1 VSAAEHTV
9 LVVDD
14 DFDIRD
20 SLRDVLIDEGFRVEV
35 AADGLEAL
43 AILRRLPRPSVILLD
58 WMMPRC
64 DGPAFLSERQK
75 DPALADIPVIL
86 LSALA
91 GLDGEARRLAV
102 ADYLRKPVDLDV
114 LINTVARHCPACN

>member
-1 VSAAEHTV
+1 VSAAERTV

-20 SLRDVLIDEGFRVEV
+20 SLRDVLGDEGFHVEL
-35 AADGLEAL
+35 AADGFEAL
-43 AILRRLPRPSVILLD
+43 AILRRHPLPSVILLD

-64 DGPAFLSERQK
+64 DGPTFLSERQK
-75 DPALADIPVIL
+75 DPALAGIPVIL

-91 GLDGEARRLAV
+91 GLDADARRLAV
-102 ADYLRKPVDLDV
+102 ADYLRKPVALDV
-114 LINTVARHCPACN
+114 LIDTIARHCPARN